1 MPVKTSRNQGK
12 GMFVKEQLNNNPL
25 ANAEAVNKAWRAAGM
40 SGSISATLVST
51 MRSRLGLTGNLG
63 RGRRQEDED
72 DWNETRPA
80 GAAEPC
86 GGERELGGS
95 ASEGWKR
102 T

>member
-51 MRSRLGLTGNLG
+51 VRSRLRSPGNLG
-63 RGRRQEDED
+63 HGSAKGPRRRHEP
-72 DWNETRPA
+72 RPA
-80 GAAEPC
+80 GAAEP
-86 GGERELGGS
+86 GRGEREPGGH
-95 ASEGWKR
+95 ASEGWEAP
-102 T
+102 